1 MFEIGRIY
9 KRKEE
14 IHGVYG
20 GQGQGGIS
28 TPSKHA
34 MVLVFTSD
42 AGENYGYQDKF
53 RPDGTFWYTGEGQ
66 VGDMEMIRGNAAVRD
81 HAEAGKQLHLF
92 EYVKRAHVRYI
103 GEAQCV
109 GHHIEER
116 PDREGNTRN
125 AIIFH
130 LALLPAAANEVQ
142 EPKGSYGNTP
152 KPNRNLSLSELRK
165 LALQTV
171 SETASRQQVIQN
183 TAVRSE
189 AIRLYALKR
198 SRGTCE
204 GCSAPAPFQGKEGP
218 FLEVH
223 HLLRLSDGGPDH
235 PANVIA
241 LCPNC
246 HRRVHFG
253 KDGSAYNEILIEV
266 INGLEGQKSNKCIH
280 GDPNTAVRF
289 SVA

>member
-20 GQGQGGIS
+20 GQGQGGNS

-42 AGENYGYQDKF
+42 AGEHYGYQDQF

-66 VGDMEMIRGNAAVRD
+66 VGDMEMLRGNAAIHD
-81 HAEAGKQLHLF
+81 HEEAGKQLHLF
-92 EYVKRAHVRYI
+92 EYVKKAHVRYL

-109 GHHIEER
+109 GEHLEER

-130 LALLPAAANEVQ
+130 LVLLPSIANEVK
-142 EPKGSYGNTP
+142 ESKGGYGSNL
-152 KPNRNLSLSELRK
+152 KPSRKMSLAELRK
-165 LALQTV
+165 LALQAATQN
-171 SETASRQQVIQN
+171 ASKEQIVQN
-183 TAVRSE
+183 VAVRSE

-198 SRGTCE
+198 SQGTCE
-204 GCSAPAPFQGKEGP
+204 GCSTHAPFQGKEGP

-223 HLLRLSDGGPDH
+223 HLHRLSDGGPDH
-235 PANVIA
+235 PVNVVA

-253 KDGSAYNEILIEV
+253 KDGNVYNEQLIEV
-266 INGLEGQKSNKCIH
+266 VNGLE
-280 GDPNTAVRF
+280 V
-289 SVA
+289 

>member
-1 MFEIGRIY
+1 MFEVGRIY

-28 TPSKHA
+28 TPSKHPI
-34 MVLVFTSD
+34 VLIFTSD
-42 AGENYGYQDKF
+42 TGESYGYQDQF
-53 RPDGTFWYTGEGQ
+53 RSDGTFWYTGEGQ
-66 VGDMEMIRGNAAVRD
+66 VGDMEMLRGNAAVRD
-81 HAEAGKQLHLF
+81 HQENGKELHIF
-92 EYVKRAHVRYI
+92 EYVKTAHVRYI

-116 PDREGNTRN
+116 PDRESNTRN

-130 LALLPAAANEVQ
+130 LALLPEPSSEVK
-142 EPKGSYGNTP
+142 EPKGQYGEP
-152 KPNRNLSLSELRK
+152 KNPSRKLSLSELRH
-165 LALQTV
+165 LALQTAMENASTDQV
-171 SETASRQQVIQN
+171 SRN

-198 SRGTCE
+198 SNGICE
-204 GCSAPAPFQGKEGP
+204 GCTAPAPFQGKEGP

-235 PANVIA
+235 PENVIA

-246 HRRVHFG
+246 HRRVHFS
-253 KDGSAYNEILIEV
+253 KDGEAYNKKLIEV
-266 INGLEGQKSNKCIH
+266 VNGLE
-280 GDPNTAVRF
+280 R
-289 SVA
+289 

>member
-1 MFEIGRIY
+1 MFEVGKIY
-9 KRKEE
+9 KRKEQ

-42 AGENYGYQDKF
+42 AGENYGYQDQF

-66 VGDMEMIRGNAAVRD
+66 VGDMEMLRGNAAIRD
-81 HAEAGKQLHLF
+81 HEEVGKHLYLF
-92 EYVKRAHVRYI
+92 EYVRKAHVRYI
-103 GEAQCV
+103 GETQCV

-116 PDREGNTRN
+116 PDRDGNTRK

-130 LALLPAAANEVQ
+130 LALLPAVANEVQ
-142 EPKGSYGNTP
+142 EPKASYGNNS
-152 KPNRNLSLSELRK
+152 KPNRNQSLAELRR
-165 LALQTV
+165 LALQAA
-171 SETASRQQVIQN
+171 SENSPKEQVVQN
-183 TAVRSE
+183 TAVRTE

-198 SRGTCE
+198 SKGICE
-204 GCSAPAPFQGKEGP
+204 GCSVPAPFQGKEGP

-223 HLLRLSDGGPDH
+223 HLHRLSDGGPDH

-253 KDGSAYNEILIEV
+253 KDGGTYNEKLIEV
-266 INGLEGQKSNKCIH
+266 INDL
-280 GDPNTAVRF
+280 AR
-289 SVA
+289 